1 MTQAELDREISRMT
15 GESVGTIRSLGF
27 SLVEPPDL
35 EPLTVDWDA
44 LEADRVGLFPGGQRR
59 LMAA

>member
-1 MTQAELDREISRMT
+1 MTQAELDREVSRAT
-15 GESVGTIRSLGF
+15 GESVGMIRDLGF
-27 SLVEPPDL
+27 NLVEPPNL

-44 LEADRVGLFPGGQRR
+44 LEADRVGLFPAGHRR